1 MDPCYNID
9 RGCIVASSVSSHITM
24 VHPFSSDTLS
34 IHSAATWDVMHLAHD
49 MSPHLITVIRHM
61 INLSIV
67 LSIVWIVI
75 LENVNVLRFTGPINH
90 SYELHTRTR
99 RERSTMML
107 SGLRTVKT
115 QLKQTV
121 ASQCHVN
128 SAKILCHD

>member
-49 MSPHLITVIRHM
+49 MSPSDHGYQTHDQPI
-61 INLSIV
+61 IV
-67 LSIVWIVI
+67 LSIVWIVT

-115 QLKQTV
+115 QL
-121 ASQCHVN
+121 
-128 SAKILCHD
+128 